1 LGFAGG
7 FAGPAAPAGIASP
20 MMNAK
25 NSAAVK
31 WDFLIFAP
39 SKLDGFSYLS
49 DKLHKPERI

>member
-1 LGFAGG
+1 
-7 FAGPAAPAGIASP
+7 

-31 WDFLIFAP
+31 WDFLIFVP